1 MKQILKIG
9 YCPRC
14 DGCLDYSKDEMD
26 YDLKVMRD
34 PCYCHSGK
42 PLGKCHPEYHFPP
55 CSMCECE
62 GEVQD

>member
-26 YDLKVMRD
+26 YDLNVMKKE
-34 PCYCHSGK
+34 CYCHSGK

-55 CSMCECE
+55 CSMCECA